1 MSTQLHIGEVA
12 KLLGVSQKT
21 IRHYHKVGLLAEP
34 PRSDG
39 GYRLYAASDLVRLQ
53 RIRRLQ
59 ALGLSLKQIKTLL
72 GEHVSER
79 ERTLREVLQCLLE
92 ELSAEIQTL
101 EEQRERIKTMLAS
114 DAIDTIAQSSG
125 TSPTLEFFKE
135 RLGEPP
141 ADVSEALLQLDQQI
155 FSQVDAFNWP
165 ENYNEGLQTMVQ
177 YVAEHPEKY
186 RQMIALSERLVALA
200 SLPEDAPEVDQLI
213 EDVLESDEMVSLIA
227 MQSELAP
234 QLPQMVGPFADVLAE
249 IASDTLSPAQK
260 RFLEA
265 INREQSNFAGSHSY
279 KKPDPPIS

>member
-1 MSTQLHIGEVA
+1 M
-12 KLLGVSQKT
+12 
-21 IRHYHKVGLLAEP
+21 LAEP
-34 PRSDG
+34 PRSDS

-72 GEHVSER
+72 GEQVSER
-79 ERTLREVLQCLLE
+79 ERTLREVLQSLLE

-114 DAIDTIAQSSG
+114 DTLESSG

-135 RLGEPP
+135 HLGEPP
-141 ADVSEALLQLDQQI
+141 AGTSEALLQLDQQI

-165 ENYNEGLQTMVQ
+165 ENYHEGLQTMVH
-177 YVAEHPEKY
+177 YITGHPEKY
-186 RQMIALSERLVALA
+186 QQMIALSERLVALA

-213 EDVLESDEMVSLIA
+213 EDVLESEEMFALLA

-234 QLPQMVGPFADVLAE
+234 QLPQMAGPFADVLAE
-249 IASDTLSPAQK
+249 IASDSLSPAQK
-260 RFLEA
+260 RFLEV
-265 INREQSNFAGSHSY
+265 INREQTKASFHEDS
-279 KKPDPPIS
+279 

>member
-39 GYRLYAASDLVRLQ
+39 GYRLYTASDLVRLQ

-79 ERTLREVLQCLLE
+79 ERTLREVLQSLLE

-101 EEQRERIKTMLAS
+101 EKQLERIKTMLAS
-114 DAIDTIAQSSG
+114 DALDTIAQSSG
-125 TSPTLEFFKE
+125 TSPTLEFVKE
-135 RLGEPP
+135 HLGEPP
-141 ADVSEALLQLDQQI
+141 AGVSEALVQIDQQI
-155 FSQVDAFNWP
+155 FSQLDAFNWP

-177 YVAEHPEKY
+177 YIAEHPEKY
-186 RQMIALSERLVALA
+186 QQMIALSERLVSLA

-213 EDVLESDEMVSLIA
+213 EDVLESDEMFSLIA

-234 QLPQMVGPFADVLAE
+234 QLPQMAGPFAEVLAE

-265 INREQSNFAGSHSY
+265 INREQSNATAFQERSDH
-279 KKPDPPIS
+279 P

>member
-39 GYRLYAASDLVRLQ
+39 GYRLYTASDLVRLQ

-79 ERTLREVLQCLLE
+79 ERTLREVLQSLLE

-101 EEQRERIKTMLAS
+101 EKQLERIKTMLAS
-114 DAIDTIAQSSG
+114 DALDTIAQSSG
-125 TSPTLEFFKE
+125 TSPTLEFVKE
-135 RLGEPP
+135 HLGEPP
-141 ADVSEALLQLDQQI
+141 AGVSEALLQLDQQI
-155 FSQVDAFNWP
+155 FSQLDAFNWP

-177 YVAEHPEKY
+177 YIAENPEKY
-186 RQMIALSERLVALA
+186 QQMIALSERLVALA

-213 EDVLESDEMVSLIA
+213 EDVLESDEMFSLIA

-234 QLPQMVGPFADVLAE
+234 QLPQMAGPFADVLAE

-265 INREQSNFAGSHSY
+265 INREQSNATGLQERSDR
-279 KKPDPPIS
+279 P